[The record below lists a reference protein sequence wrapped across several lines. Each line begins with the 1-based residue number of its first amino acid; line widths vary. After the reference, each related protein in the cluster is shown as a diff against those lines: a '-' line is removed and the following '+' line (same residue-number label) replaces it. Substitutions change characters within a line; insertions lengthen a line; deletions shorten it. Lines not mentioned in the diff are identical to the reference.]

1 MSFHRMFN
9 PLKGEITTGKED
21 HEPWSASNVDAVKAK
36 RRDARKA
43 TQRIVNIAIGLVLAV
58 LSFGCGAGCW
68 ILWLGK
74 LVMR

>member
-1 MSFHRMFN
+1 MNRMFN
-9 PLKGEITTGKED
+9 PLKGEITTADEA
-21 HEPWSASNVDAVKAK
+21 HEPWSGANVDAFKAK

-43 TQRIVNIAIGLVLAV
+43 TRRIVNIAIGLVLAV

>member
-1 MSFHRMFN
+1 MNRMFN
-9 PLKGEITTGKED
+9 PLKGEITTADEA
-21 HEPWSASNVDAVKAK
+21 HEPWSGANVDAFKSK

-43 TQRIVNIAIGLVLAV
+43 TRRIVNIAIGLVLAV